1 MYSETSETFASL
13 FGGLSNVVCTT
24 VLPKRFRCHFV
35 SRNSC
40 LLEGIFPCSS
50 AGGALSF
57 PAREELQVV
66 FSTSSGYRVLTAG
79 GFLLLPELPCR
90 NNG

>member
-40 LLEGIFPCSS
+40 LLEGIFPLFQCWRSTFIPSQRRAPGSVQHLLGLQGPHSGRFPPS
-50 AGGALSF
+50 A
-57 PAREELQVV
+57 
-66 FSTSSGYRVLTAG
+66 RVAMSQ
-79 GFLLLPELPCR
+79 
-90 NNG
+90 